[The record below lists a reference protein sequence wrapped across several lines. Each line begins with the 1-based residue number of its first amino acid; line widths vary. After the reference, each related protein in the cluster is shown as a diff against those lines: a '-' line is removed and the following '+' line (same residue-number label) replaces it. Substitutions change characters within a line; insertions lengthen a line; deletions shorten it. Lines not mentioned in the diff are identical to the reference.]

1 LSEKRSSI
9 LHSVGDNGVG
19 DSPRGKTF
27 GKKGIYLLPNLV
39 TTGALFAGFYA
50 IIAAMSG
57 DFLPAIYATLLAMF
71 LDTADG
77 RIARVTATESEF
89 GAQFDSLSDMVA
101 FGVAPAVLA
110 FSWSLSTLGQIGW
123 IVSFI
128 YMACAAL
135 RLARFNST
143 ADSSDFTGLASPSAA
158 GLVVFSIWV
167 AVSSGISSPK
177 LSLSLL
183 ALALTAGAGLLMVSN
198 FKYFSPKGFKLKEK
212 IPFVSL
218 VLIVMAFA
226 IIALDPPRVLLFMCV
241 VYSLS
246 GPAVWVWKRFMRG
259 S

>member
-1 LSEKRSSI
+1 MSEKRSSI

-101 FGVAPAVLA
+101 FGVAPAVSYTHLT
-110 FSWSLSTLGQIGW
+110 LPTTST
-123 IVSFI
+123 V
-128 YMACAAL
+128 
-135 RLARFNST
+135 
-143 ADSSDFTGLASPSAA
+143 
-158 GLVVFSIWV
+158 
-167 AVSSGISSPK
+167 
-177 LSLSLL
+177 
-183 ALALTAGAGLLMVSN
+183 
-198 FKYFSPKGFKLKEK
+198 
-212 IPFVSL
+212 
-218 VLIVMAFA
+218 
-226 IIALDPPRVLLFMCV
+226 
-241 VYSLS
+241 
-246 GPAVWVWKRFMRG
+246 
-259 S
+259 